1 MKLND
6 LNDIMKKSFGE
17 RHINIKSNYKEM
29 KKPIFEKIE
38 IPTANRCRQNGILTN
53 TMLQS
58 YKIEELNILHNKIKI
73 QLNKND
79 INFIKLS
86 EFFKK
91 IDLLTLQIVSLNSN
105 FEIEADRTPKTFKTT

>member
-38 IPTANRCRQNGILTN
+38 IPTANRYRQNGILTN
-53 TMLQS
+53 IMLQS
-58 YKIEELNILHNKIKI
+58 YKLEQLNELHNKIKI
-73 QLNKND
+73 QLNKSD
-79 INFIKLS
+79 INFIKLL
-86 EFFKK
+86 EFYNK
-91 IDLLTLQIVSLNSN
+91 IDALTFQIVSLNSN